1 MNLGIILSQNTTPV
15 FKYIV
20 WVLGKVMEGIFWLL
34 DKIGIPNIG
43 LAIIIFTIVVNLCM
57 LPLTYKQQKFS
68 KLSAKCNPEIKAIQK
83 KYEGKKD
90 QDSQMAMNNEVQAVY
105 GKYGIS
111 PTGSC
116 LFILIQMPILFALY
130 RVIYQMPGYVAKIKD
145 AFYPLVSS
153 IASNE
158 SAVELVK
165 GFKNS
170 AMFAKQ
176 FTKIDGVKFTLENTI
191 IDCLNRASTSDYDSL
206 KTAFTSFF
214 TPEVNDKLNLLHSYN
229 NFLGLNIG
237 DTPWYTI
244 RNVAIQGGKL
254 VNIWLLIGA
263 VLIPVLAGV
272 TQWLNTKLSPQP
284 QNDPNEQGGT
294 MASSMKMMNYTM
306 PLISVWFGFTLP
318 AGMGIYWIASAVVRG
333 VVMVIMNKRI
343 DKIDFEA
350 LIEKNK
356 GKNAKKMAKRK
367 AQQEKLAAY
376 ASMNTKK
383 ISSNSNS
390 SNSSKAESTDT
401 RSQYQKR
408 TSDISAKATS
418 VSSKESPSTSFSGGG
433 MMAKAN
439 AVKNFNEKNNK

>member
-1 MNLGIILSQNTTPV
+1 MNFGIILSQNTTPV

-130 RVIYQMPGYVAKIKD
+130 RVIYQMPGYVAKIKE
-145 AFYPLVSS
+145 AFYPLVTN
-153 IASNE
+153 IAANDT
-158 SAVELVK
+158 AVEFIK

-191 IDCLNRASTSDYDSL
+191 IDCLNRASEADFQSIKDTFANLSSNVDSTL
-206 KTAFTSFF
+206 A
-214 TPEVNDKLNLLHSYN
+214 LLHRYN

-237 DTPWYTI
+237 ETPW
-244 RNVAIQGGKL
+244 
-254 VNIWLLIGA
+254 NIVKSAFPAGHILLGIGA
-263 VLIPVLAGV
+263 ILIPVLAGV
-272 TQWLNTKLSPQP
+272 TQWLNVKLSPQP

-318 AGMGIYWIASAVVRG
+318 AGMGIYWVASAVVRG
-333 VVMVIMNKRI
+333 VIMVIMNKRI
-343 DKIDFEA
+343 DKIDFEE

-383 ISSNSNS
+383 INSNS
-390 SNSSKAESTDT
+390 SNSSNSKPVDN
-401 RSQYQKR
+401 RSQYEKR
-408 TSDISAKATS
+408 VSDISKKANN
-418 VSSKESPSTSFSGGG
+418 VSSKDSPSSSSSGGG

>member
-1 MNLGIILSQNTTPV
+1 MNFGIILSQNTTPI

-130 RVIYQMPGYVAKIKD
+130 RVIYQMPGYVAKIKE
-145 AFYPLVSS
+145 AFYPLVTN
-153 IASNE
+153 IAANDT
-158 SAVELVK
+158 AVEFIK

-191 IDCLNRASTSDYDSL
+191 IDCLNRASEADFQSIKDTFANLSANVDSTL
-206 KTAFTSFF
+206 A
-214 TPEVNDKLNLLHSYN
+214 LLHRYN

-237 DTPWYTI
+237 ETPW
-244 RNVAIQGGKL
+244 
-254 VNIWLLIGA
+254 NIVKSAFPAGHILLGIGA
-263 VLIPVLAGV
+263 ILIPVLAGV
-272 TQWLNTKLSPQP
+272 TQWLNVKLSPQP

-318 AGMGIYWIASAVVRG
+318 AGMGIYWVASAVVRG
-333 VVMVIMNKRI
+333 VIMVIMNKRI
-343 DKIDFEA
+343 DKIDFEE

-383 ISSNSNS
+383 INSNS
-390 SNSSKAESTDT
+390 SNSSNSKPVDN
-401 RSQYQKR
+401 RSQYEKR
-408 TSDISAKATS
+408 VSDISKKANN
-418 VSSKESPSTSFSGGG
+418 VSSKDSPSSSSSGGG

>member
-1 MNLGIILSQNTTPV
+1 MNFGILLSQNQTPI

-20 WVLGKVMEGIFWLL
+20 WVLGKIMEGIFWVL

-43 LAIIIFTIVVNLCM
+43 LAIIVFTIVVNLI
-57 LPLTYKQQKFS
+57 LIPLTYKQQKFS
-68 KLSAKCNPEIKAIQK
+68 KLSQKINPEIKAIQK

-116 LFILIQMPILFALY
+116 LFLVIQMPILFALY
-130 RVIYQMPGYVAKIKD
+130 RVIYQMPGYVAKIKQ
-145 AFYPLVSS
+145 AFYPLVTG
-153 IASNE
+153 IAAND

-191 IDCLNRASTSDYDSL
+191 IDCLNRASSSDFQSIKDNFTNLSADVDTTLASL
-206 KTAFTSFF
+206 
-214 TPEVNDKLNLLHSYN
+214 HRYN

-237 DTPWYTI
+237 DTPWYTMKNAFSSGMI
-244 RNVAIQGGKL
+244 
-254 VNIWLLIGA
+254 LLGIGA
-263 VLIPVLAGV
+263 IMIPLLAGL
-272 TQWLNTKLSPQP
+272 TQFLVVKLSPQP
-284 QNDPNEQGGT
+284 QNDPAEQGGT
-294 MASSMKMMNYTM
+294 MASSMKLMNYFM
-306 PLISVWFGFTLP
+306 PLMSIWFCFTLP

-333 VVMVIMNKRI
+333 VIMVIMNKRI
-343 DKIDFEA
+343 DKLDFEK

-356 GKNAKKMAKRK
+356 GKNQKKMAKRK

-376 ASMNTKK
+376 ANMKTRN
-383 ISSNSNS
+383 ISSNANSNTS
-390 SNSSKAESTDT
+390 DSKPVDNRT
-401 RSQYQKR
+401 QYEKR
-408 TSDISAKATS
+408 VSDISKKATN
-418 VSSKESPSTSFSGGG
+418 VSTKDSPVTKSSGGG